1 MIMLR
6 IELDN
11 DVIKMIQ
18 CKIECN
24 VFFAFDLLPF
34 QIELN

>member
-1 MIMLR
+1 MMLR

-18 CKIECN
+18 RKIECN

-34 QIELN
+34 QTGLD

>member
-1 MIMLR
+1 MLL
-6 IELDN
+6 IKLYN
-11 DVIKMIQ
+11 DAIKMIQ

-34 QIELN
+34 QTGLN